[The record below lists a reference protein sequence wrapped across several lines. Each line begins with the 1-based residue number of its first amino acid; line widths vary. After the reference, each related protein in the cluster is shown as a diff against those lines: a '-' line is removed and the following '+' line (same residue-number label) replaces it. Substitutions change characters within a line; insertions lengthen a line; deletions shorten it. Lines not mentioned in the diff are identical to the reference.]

1 MFDLYVGYCTK
12 KKLWIKK
19 NAKIHINSKNAHKTY
34 ALNWGVYLFY
44 PIRRQ
49 KHIFR
54 INKNLR
60 DVASTEDVIG

>member
-1 MFDLYVGYCTK
+1 MFDLYVGYCIK
-12 KKLWIKK
+12 KTLDRK
-19 NAKIHINSKNAHKTY
+19 NAKIHTNSKNAHKTY
-34 ALNWGVYLFY
+34 ALNLFY

-60 DVASTEDVIG
+60 DVASTEELTDWLN